1 MLSAVTRRPILSFVL
16 LVIVV
21 LAGCKVAASQH
32 STASAAKPTPSP
44 SPHAKPKP
52 KASVV
57 PAKPAVTGPSDKHRL
72 TRLKT
77 IGGTITPKS
86 VDASGAGLVTAQNM
100 IYQHS
105 ITVYDDRTYALRK
118 TISDRVTLSD
128 FGFSKYDQPVRGGP
142 VEAAFT
148 PDGKYEYI
156 SNYSMYGPG
165 FGHPGHDTCSPS
177 TNYDRS
183 FLYRIN
189 LTTLTIDQAIQV
201 GSVPKYLV
209 VTPDSKYV
217 LVSNWCSYSLSV
229 VSIATGKQI
238 RQLHMGAYPRGIA
251 VNATSSA
258 AYVAVM
264 GSTEIAKV
272 SLSTFSV
279 SYIHNVGSGPRHL
292 VMDPAGRYL
301 YVTLNGA
308 GTVAKLDLHTDTVVK
323 RVSTGHAPRSMTIAP
338 DGKSLYVVNYE
349 SNDVSKVR
357 TSNMK
362 VLQSVD
368 TPVHPIGITFDTYTG
383 DVWVACYRGQ
393 IAVFADR

>member
-1 MLSAVTRRPILSFVL
+1 MTRRPLFAFAVL
-16 LVIVV
+16 VAVVI
-21 LAGCKVAASQH
+21 AGCKVAGSQH
-32 STASAAKPTPSP
+32 TATPTAAKTSQSAPK
-44 SPHAKPKP
+44 AKQKP
-52 KASVV
+52 KAKAAAVV
-57 PAKPAVTGPSDKHRL
+57 PIKATGPSDKHRL
-72 TRLKT
+72 HKITT
-77 IGGTITPKS
+77 IGGNITPKS

-105 ITVYDDRTYALRK
+105 ITVYDDRTYKLRT
-118 TISDRVTLSD
+118 TISDRVTLSN
-128 FGFSKYDQPVRGGP
+128 FGFAKYDKPVQGGP

-148 PDGKYEYI
+148 PDGKYEYV

-177 TNYDRS
+177 ANYDRS
-183 FLYRIN
+183 FLYRVN

-209 VTPDSKYV
+209 VTPDDKYV

-229 VSIATGKQI
+229 VSIASGKQI
-238 RQLHMGAYPRGIA
+238 RELHMGAYPRGIA
-251 VNATSSA
+251 VNATSTT

-264 GSTEIAKV
+264 GSTEIARV
-272 SLSTFSV
+272 DLADFSV
-279 SYIHNVGSGPRHL
+279 SYIHDVGSGPRHL
-292 VMDPAGRYL
+292 VMDPGGRYL

-308 GTVAKLDLHTDTVVK
+308 GMVAKLDLHTDHVVR

-357 TSNMK
+357 TSDMK
-362 VLQSVD
+362 VLQTVD
-368 TPVHPIGITFDTYTG
+368 TPVHPIGITIDARSG

-393 IAVFADR
+393 IVVFADR